1 MSTARLHPA
10 RLHVA
15 IRRVVRDA
23 QGIYSLGGFK
33 PDLATR
39 YAAKLVRHLRRLRG
53 ISEVTI
59 TASLGPKHA
68 DSLRWA
74 RAICGEWH
82 RVNESKLDARSWEL
96 VRLLLPMS
104 DGLRDRLRDELV
116 AAILANTTA
125 LPAEGQGRQKP
136 RADDPFAD
144 LRRFARARLKGQER
158 AVIEALCDAGGEL
171 PIADLAVLDG
181 VSWDDPFNGFR
192 NAQQRLNPKL
202 KPLRWTLVRQ
212 SNAAKLSPMKS

>member
-1 MSTARLHPA
+1 MPTARLHPA

-23 QGIYSLGGFK
+23 QAVYVLGGFK
-33 PDLATR
+33 PDLAAR

-74 RAICGEWH
+74 RAICCEWH
-82 RVNESKLDARSWEL
+82 RVNESKLDARGWEL
-96 VRLLLPMS
+96 VRLLLPMA
-104 DGLRDRLRDELV
+104 DGLQEAIRDEL
-116 AAILANTTA
+116 ASTLPAGGQ
-125 LPAEGQGRQKP
+125 PAEGETP

-144 LRRFARARLKGQER
+144 LRRFARSKLKGQER
-158 AVIEALCDAGGEL
+158 IVVESLCDAGGEL
-171 PIADLAVLDG
+171 SIADLAVKDG
-181 VSWDDPFNGFR
+181 VGWDDPFNGFR

-202 KPLRWTLVRQ
+202 KPLRWTLARQ
-212 SNAAKLSPMKS
+212 SNAAKLGPMKS